1 MRTRQ
6 EYLDAYAESHQNP
19 LNQLIHFICV
29 PVIFF
34 ATLGL
39 LWAIPVGRWLGAPA
53 EYAPWINGAT
63 LFAIP
68 SMLFYL
74 RMGFGSFAAMTV
86 WFALSV
92 AGILG
97 IGALGL
103 PLVWTAL
110 ALWVIAWAVQFYG
123 HEVEGAKP
131 SFADDLVFLL
141 IGPLFVMEKVYR
153 LGATQRVTD

>member
-1 MRTRQ
+1 MRTQ
-6 EYLDAYAESHQNP
+6 TEFLDAYAESHQNP

-34 ATLGL
+34 ATLAL
-39 LWAIPVGRWLGAPA
+39 LWAIPIGRWLGAPA
-53 EYAPWINGAT
+53 EWAAWINGAT
-63 LFAIP
+63 LFALP
-68 SMLFYL
+68 SMVFYL
-74 RMGFGSFAAMTV
+74 RLSFSSMLVMGV

-92 AGILG
+92 AGIL
-97 IGALGL
+97 ALINSPL

-110 ALWVIAWAVQFYG
+110 ALWVAAWAVQFYG

-141 IGPLFVMEKVYR
+141 IGPLFVMEKLYR
-153 LGATQRVTD
+153 KFR